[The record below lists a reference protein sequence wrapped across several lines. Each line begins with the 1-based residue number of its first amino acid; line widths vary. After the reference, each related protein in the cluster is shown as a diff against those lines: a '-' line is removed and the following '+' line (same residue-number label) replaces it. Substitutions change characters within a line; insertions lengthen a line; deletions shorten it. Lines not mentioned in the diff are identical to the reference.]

1 MYDITH
7 RVLDPERREVIE
19 ITVKTKLLEL
29 ANENECLR
37 TLRLVLTRWAFSTDI
52 GRLAAHSFPGFDLN
66 NLHALQEDPGLIYE
80 LSTFGVYGLRITTY
94 PLTSHWE
101 YDDWLI
107 DSDDNSAN
115 IWANTDPRSTLW
127 PE

>member
-37 TLRLVLTRWAFSTDI
+37 TLRLVLTRWAAT
-52 GRLAAHSFPGFDLN
+52 R
-66 NLHALQEDPGLIYE
+66 
-80 LSTFGVYGLRITTY
+80 R
-94 PLTSHWE
+94 
-101 YDDWLI
+101 
-107 DSDDNSAN
+107 
-115 IWANTDPRSTLW
+115 
-127 PE
+127 